1 MVPAERAGVLIG
13 WVAHILLPG
22 SEKQPG
28 RPIGQRAGGPRRF
41 GYLPAWRPSS
51 KTSPNDRLV
60 PEEGMIEVI
69 NQFYSMNLGT
79 ETMKGMR
86 KNTEGGYNNGG

>member
-1 MVPAERAGVLIG
+1 
-13 WVAHILLPG
+13 
-22 SEKQPG
+22 
-28 RPIGQRAGGPRRF
+28 
-41 GYLPAWRPSS
+41 
-51 KTSPNDRLV
+51 
-60 PEEGMIEVI
+60 MIEVI